1 MIKLKCDLI
10 KNYKYIVY
18 EGEFMEISDRLRV
31 LREEQ
36 GYSQNDLAEKLN
48 ISRQSISKW
57 ELGKSTPDITYF
69 IKLSEIY
76 NITLDELIKGKEFQ
90 ENIKD
95 NIKNNE
101 FKEDKVL
108 MDNESKIYN
117 YELEKEDE
125 FVDHNK
131 IKVLNDKLE
140 KESKGK
146 VLGSNNMEEEIL
158 ENKKKDKSF
167 KQVLKFFKDDF
178 VYRHTNPELVKIKT
192 IAWLIIIG
200 IILIIVFI
208 RG

>member
-117 YELEKEDE
+117 YELEKE
-125 FVDHNK
+125 
-131 IKVLNDKLE
+131 
-140 KESKGK
+140 SKDK

-167 KQVLKFFKDDF
+167 KRVLKFFKDDF